1 MKIYF
6 HLNLQYLFL
15 FISFILFD
23 YITENNF
30 FQEKSYKYFINP
42 SIQISLIIL
51 FFFELIISKNE
62 NKSSKR
68 KRAIIFEKEK
78 NMFPKYKIITLII
91 CDNIFNY
98 ISSYTINKKVVDK
111 YAYFF
116 DIIFVFIIDVF
127 IFKKEMHNH
136 HFLST
141 ILNIISCVVYIILFS
156 KEICKL
162 FISIYILINCYSFYF
177 SLILIKYLNTK
188 YFVNIYLL
196 GSFFGIVR
204 LIARYFERYYFK
216 IDTSEIIFA
225 EWYMVILYCIVKF
238 IWNYLYFLIVYKLDS
253 PHIVIF
259 QFIVISLKIIDVRK
273 NITLLFTTLVSIIS
287 GLIYTEILELNF
299 CKLNVNT
306 KVRIDDRAKIETQTI
321 FKEMNILNDFLN
333 DSDLNISENP
343 LYNDMNKEQNDN
355 NETKK

>member
-42 SIQISLIIL
+42 SIQMSLIIL

-136 HFLST
+136 HF
-141 ILNIISCVVYIILFS
+141 
-156 KEICKL
+156 
-162 FISIYILINCYSFYF
+162 
-177 SLILIKYLNTK
+177 
-188 YFVNIYLL
+188 
-196 GSFFGIVR
+196 
-204 LIARYFERYYFK
+204 FK
-216 IDTSEIIFA
+216 RN
-225 EWYMVILYCIVKF
+225 L
-238 IWNYLYFLIVYKLDS
+238 
-253 PHIVIF
+253 
-259 QFIVISLKIIDVRK
+259 
-273 NITLLFTTLVSIIS
+273 
-287 GLIYTEILELNF
+287 
-299 CKLNVNT
+299 
-306 KVRIDDRAKIETQTI
+306 
-321 FKEMNILNDFLN
+321 
-333 DSDLNISENP
+333 
-343 LYNDMNKEQNDN
+343 
-355 NETKK
+355 